1 MRLGDYLLGLSDR
14 RREAGIH
21 DCATVPADWAVLL
34 GLPDPI
40 SAWRGYESEDEAQA
54 IIRESGGLDAV
65 FDAGFASSNVGRRE
79 GDPVEGDIGVI
90 RIAGQ
95 DAASIFTGRRWVFV
109 GNRGIGFA
117 TVAPHHIIAVWAT
130 GRG

>member
-1 MRLGDYLLGLSDR
+1 MRLGDYLLTLGDR
-14 RREAGIH
+14 RREPGVH
-21 DCATVPADWAVLL
+21 DCATVPAEWAMLL

-40 SAWRGYESEDEAQA
+40 AAWRGYESEDEALA
-54 IIRESGGLDAV
+54 IIREAGGLDAV
-65 FDAGFASSNVGRRE
+65 FDAGFASSGIQHRDGE
-79 GDPVEGDIGVI
+79 PIEGDIGVI

-117 TVAPHHIIAVWAT
+117 TVAPHHVIAVWAT
-130 GRG
+130 GNG